1 MSIESTYVI
10 KREREGGMRLLPMSS
25 HRAQPLPAAANPK
38 PLLLL
43 HTLHPPMEGA
53 AKAAEGWVYF
63 FPLFP
68 TGLRKYPKQAG

>member
-1 MSIESTYVI
+1 M
-10 KREREGGMRLLPMSS
+10 GLLPMSS

-68 TGLRKYPKQAG
+68 TGL